1 MKEALRPGG
10 IICAQGDEG
19 MEGRRYRECGRQEV
33 RHEGSILAE
42 H

>member
-19 MEGRRYRECGRQEV
+19 MEGRRYIECDRQGV
-33 RHEGSILAE
+33 RHERSIAQ